1 MHVPYSSY
9 ESNEMKRKMVPNWY
23 KQPGCHSQPLF
34 DIPLDRIVIDELHL
48 MLRVMDRLEQG
59 LILEVVDWDEVNF
72 LVLNNTEVQSNAKKV
87 YTGMVFLTL
96 SA

>member
-1 MHVPYSSY
+1 MHIPYSFY
-9 ESNEMKRKMVPNWY
+9 ETNEMKRKMGPNWY

-59 LILEVVDWDEVNF
+59 LILEVVDWDEVSF
-72 LVLNNTEVQSNAKKV
+72 LVLNITLNYKAMKRK
-87 YTGMVFLTL
+87 YTQGWYF
-96 SA
+96 